1 MKIEATTKEIPQF
14 LKLMEQMVPG
24 LNLDAVEKMMTGIT
38 FDIPASTIT
47 KTLDDKS
54 TVSVSL
60 KLTP

>member
-24 LNLDAVEKMMTGIT
+24 LNLDAVEKMMSGIT
-38 FDIPASTIT
+38 FDIPVATLT

-54 TVSVSL
+54 TVAVSL